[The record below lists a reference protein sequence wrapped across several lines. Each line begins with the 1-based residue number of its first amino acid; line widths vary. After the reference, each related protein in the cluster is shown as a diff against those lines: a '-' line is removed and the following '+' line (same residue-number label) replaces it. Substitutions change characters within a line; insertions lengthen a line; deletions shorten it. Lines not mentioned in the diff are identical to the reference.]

1 MHQTS
6 QKDEHVKYIA
16 GVNLRLVASWTQ
28 IHNMY
33 SMKDLHKEIREFF
46 KSSIQNST
54 HKKEPAQPIIVHSI
68 YILHV

>member
-6 QKDEHVKYIA
+6 QKDEHVKNIA
-16 GVNLRLVASWTQ
+16 GVNLRHVASWTQ
-28 IHNMY
+28 IHNI
-33 SMKDLHKEIREFF
+33 KDGIREFF